1 MRLESDRVFAVGD
14 TGTGKSYFLSRQ
26 ILPKYPRV
34 IVLDVTGEMWQQR
47 ADVPGGA
54 VVQVETALEVAQ
66 AVGRL
71 ARNGT
76 RTWRVYAPLSA
87 PEVVRLCSALVP
99 ERIAT
104 APSLARAVGGLAL
117 YCDELEL
124 LAPHAAPPIIA
135 GLWNRGRHVGLSVIG
150 ATQYPTSVKP
160 LVRGASRL
168 FVVGQL
174 GDPNAVDYLRHAGFP
189 PLVMQWIERLE
200 FQHLVLFDKRRRRGW
215 LLDRGHS
222 PLATFAP

>member
-1 MRLESDRVFAVGD
+1 MLPASDRVFAVGD

-26 ILPKYPRV
+26 VLPRYARV
-34 IVLDVTGEMWQQR
+34 VVLDVTGEMWEARSSLGGR
-47 ADVPGGA
+47 A
-54 VVQVETALEVAQ
+54 VQVETAAEVVR
-66 AVGRL
+66 AVQRL
-71 ARNGT
+71 ASSPRP
-76 RTWRVYAPLSA
+76 WRVYAALTGA
-87 PEVVRLCSALVP
+87 EILRLCALLVP

-124 LAPHAAPPIIA
+124 LAPHSAPEIVN

-150 ATQYPTSVKP
+150 ATQYPASVKP

-174 GDPNAVDYLRHAGFP
+174 GDPNAVDYLRKAGFP
-189 PLVMQWIERLE
+189 PNVMAWIEGLE
-200 FQHLVLFDKRRRRGW
+200 FQHLVLFDKRIRRGW
-215 LLDRGHS
+215 LLDRAHRVVQDFT
-222 PLATFAP
+222 P